1 MVSIQSIRDMILAH
15 LKAEAATTPESASEF
30 EFWTALSRTVM
41 ELSADRWSSTE
52 QEYLKN
58 RQAHY
63 FSMEFLQGRS
73 LLNNLINLGLY
84 ENVRAAV
91 ESFGQDLSRLEECEV
106 DPALGNGGLGR
117 LASCF
122 MDSCATA
129 SLPVTGY
136 GILYRY
142 GIFRQLFEN
151 GFQKEVPDAWM
162 DQGYPFLVRRDQ
174 ERVRIHYHDMD
185 VYAVPYDMPITGYAT
200 DNVNTL
206 RLWKAEPLEA
216 FDLALYNAQRF
227 DDAMLHTNRVED
239 ISRVLYPNDTSY
251 DGKVLRVRQQYFFTS
266 ASLHSIIRRFKLAH
280 GDGFNR
286 FADYCVIQL
295 NDTHPVVAIPELIKI
310 LTEEEN
316 LSWDEA
322 WPIVRRVFAYTNHT
336 IMAEALEKWDI
347 SIFQF
352 LFPWIFEIIVKID
365 AAFRREAAAAGLT
378 NDEEMHLAPLADGK
392 IRMANLAS
400 YVSFSINGV
409 AAMHSK
415 ILEKETLNGFFRLWP
430 QKFNNKTNGVT
441 PRRWLRMCNP
451 DLAALLTELSG
462 SEAWVTDL
470 TLLNELRPLAD
481 DDTIMRRLI
490 AIKRKNKERL
500 AAHLLAT
507 EGVRIDPDSIF
518 DVQVKRLH
526 EYKRQLLN
534 ALVILDQYFLIKD
547 HPETDLPNCT
557 FIFGAKAAPGYF
569 RAKGIIKFINEIARL
584 VNRDP
589 DMQGRMKVVFL
600 KNYNVSQAELIFPA
614 ADVSEQISTVGL
626 EASGT
631 GNMKFMMNGAVTIG
645 TCDGANVE
653 IAEAAGQENFYM
665 FSCKIDD
672 FPATRA
678 YYNPQWQY
686 HNIPGLRRC
695 IDTLFNG
702 TFNDGGSSMF
712 QDIYNGLLYGSN
724 WQPSDP
730 YYVLGDF
737 DEYRRLRYRLMNDYR
752 DEMAWARKCW
762 INITSSGVFSSDRT
776 IADYASEIWR
786 IEPAGIAGLPG

>member
-1 MVSIQSIRDMILAH
+1 MVSIESIREMIVAH
-15 LKAEAATTPESASEF
+15 LKAGSATKPENATKF

-41 ELSADRWSSTE
+41 ELLADRWSATSQHYKQT
-52 QEYLKN
+52 

-63 FSMEFLQGRS
+63 FSMEFMQGRS
-73 LLNNLINLGLY
+73 LLNNLVNLGLY
-84 ENVRAAV
+84 EQVRSAA
-91 ESFGQDLSRLEECEV
+91 ESLGQDLTSLEESET

-122 MDSCATA
+122 LDSCSTVN
-129 SLPVTGY
+129 LPVTGY

-142 GIFRQLFEN
+142 GIFKQLFEN

-162 DQGYPFLVRRDQ
+162 EQGYPFLVRREH
-174 ERVRIHYHDMD
+174 ERVRVHYHDMD
-185 VYAVPYDMPITGYAT
+185 VFAVPYDLPITGYAT

-206 RLWKAEPLEA
+206 RLWKAEPVEA
-216 FDLALYNAQRF
+216 FDLSLFNAQRF
-227 DDAMLHTNRVED
+227 DDAMLHSNRVED

-266 ASLHSIIRRFKLAH
+266 ASLHSIVSRYRQAH
-280 GDGFNR
+280 GNDFAS

-295 NDTHPVVAIPELIKI
+295 NDTHPVVAIPELLKI
-310 LTEEEN
+310 LTEEEG
-316 LSWDEA
+316 LSWEEA
-322 WPIVRRVFAYTNHT
+322 WPIARKVFAYTNHT
-336 IMAEALEKWDI
+336 ILAEALEKWDI
-347 SIFQF
+347 NIFQF
-352 LFPWIFEIIVKID
+352 LFPWIFDIIVKID
-365 AAFRREAAAAGLT
+365 AAFRQEAAAAGL
-378 NDEEMHLAPLADGK
+378 NADEENYLAPLGDGK

-400 YVSFSINGV
+400 FVSFSINGV

-415 ILEKETLNGFFRLWP
+415 ILQKDTLNGFFRLWP
-430 QKFNNKTNGVT
+430 HKFNNKTNGVT
-441 PRRWLRMCNP
+441 PRRWLRLCNP
-451 DLAALLTELSG
+451 QLAALLTDLTGNE
-462 SEAWVTDL
+462 EWVTDL
-470 TLLNELRPLAD
+470 SRLQALKPLAAD
-481 DDTIMRRLI
+481 DKVMRRLI
-490 AIKRKNKERL
+490 AIKRANKQRL
-500 AAHLLAT
+500 ADHLFRT
-507 EGVRIDPDSIF
+507 EGVRVDPDSIF

-534 ALVILDQYFLIKD
+534 ALVILDQYFLLKD

-614 ADVSEQISTVGL
+614 ADVSEQISTVGM

-631 GNMKFMMNGAVTIG
+631 GNMKFMINGALTIG

-653 IAEAAGQENFYM
+653 ILDAVGRDNFYM
-665 FSCKIDD
+665 FSCLIDD
-672 FPATRA
+672 FPATKA

-724 WQPSDP
+724 WQPADP

-737 DEYRRLRYRLMNDYR
+737 DEYRMLRYQMMKDYR
-752 DEMAWARKCW
+752 DDLAWARRCW
-762 INITSSGVFSSDRT
+762 LNITSSGIFSSDRT
-776 IADYASEIWR
+776 INDYAREIWR
-786 IEPAGIAGLPG
+786 IEPAKLEI